1 MQLSKTSVL
10 CKTKVNIMLEINKS
24 KHGEIK
30 IKKMQTVCLKTEH
43 CLAVLYVDSNN
54 IKED

>member
-1 MQLSKTSVL
+1 MQLSKTSVV
-10 CKTKVNIMLEINKS
+10 CKTKINIMLEINKC
-24 KHGEIK
+24 KYGEIK